1 MNDQMND
8 RRWRGLLLIVLVA
21 CSAGRTVVSSSPP
34 TTPSTTSSPTTTTI
48 PTIELTVNGCSAPPV
63 TFGVLCEVVELVKAN
78 HISPPDDASLVDATV
93 AGIEEFPTEI
103 PADVPRA
110 LTCAVPSE
118 SWAQVCTEVVER
130 LQSDPVPVADLIEAG
145 VVSMLTR
152 TVDPYTQ
159 YVPPELVSAVGEDGI
174 IPGVGMVVAA
184 LNAAGSPCVRVE
196 AVCPLQVVTV
206 IGGSPAEE
214 SGLLAGDVIE
224 AIDGTS
230 LQGLTI
236 VEIAASLAGDVGS
249 TAQLEVSRGEQT
261 VQLTVTRAEAIAPP
275 VTAEMVGNV
284 GYLRLP
290 EFGYDTHVVLHLVL
304 ASLIDSG
311 ASRLVLDLRDN
322 PGGFLYSVSI
332 IGSEFFSSGLLYRTM
347 SPSGDLDYPAVEGG
361 LATRIP
367 MIVLVNGGSASAAEI
382 LAAVLQERDR
392 AVIVGEPTY
401 GKNLVQMPYELRNG
415 GILRVSVA
423 TWTTPAG
430 ASVAGAG
437 VLPDVSADISS
448 QLPLAEVVAAAIAAA
463 G

>member
-1 MNDQMND
+1 MVA
-8 RRWRGLLLIVLVA
+8 LL
-21 CSAGRTVVSSSPP
+21 
-34 TTPSTTSSPTTTTI
+34 
-48 PTIELTVNGCSAPPV
+48 
-63 TFGVLCEVVELVKAN
+63 KAN
-78 HISPPDDASLVDATV
+78 HVSPPDDASLVAAVV
-93 AGIEEFPTEI
+93 AGIKEFPME
-103 PADVPRA
+103 ASGEVPRG

-118 SWAQVCTEVVER
+118 IWAQICTEVIER
-130 LQSDPVPVADLIEAG
+130 LQSRPVAVTDLIEAG
-145 VVSMLTR
+145 VVSMLTK
-152 TVDPYTQ
+152 TVDPYTL

-174 IPGVGMVVAA
+174 IPGVGLVVAA

-196 AVCPLQVVTV
+196 TVCPLQVVTV
-206 IGGSPAEE
+206 VGGSPAEE
-214 SGLLAGDVIE
+214 AGLMAGDVIE
-224 AIDGTS
+224 AVDGTP
-230 LQGLTI
+230 LQGLTLI
-236 VEIAASLAGDVGS
+236 EIAASLAGDVGS
-249 TAQLEVSRGEQT
+249 TAQLDVSRGGQT
-261 VQLTVTRAEAIAPP
+261 MQLTVTRTDDTAPP

-361 LATRIP
+361 IATRIP
-367 MIVLVNGGSASAAEI
+367 MIVLVNGSSASAAEI

-401 GKNLVQMPYELRNG
+401 GKNLVQLPYELRNG

-423 TWTTPAG
+423 TWTTPEG

-437 VLPDVSADISS
+437 VLPDFSADISS
-448 QLPLAEVVAAAIAAA
+448 QLPLADVVAAAIAAA